1 MTSQESN
8 LPHQSNTQ
16 LTGAWK
22 LRPGRALTLKPS
34 ESGRLRVAG
43 GTLWATGDGPHAG
56 PLNDQGDR
64 ILRMGEQMTL
74 RPGERLLIES
84 LDGDRPAYYSWDP
97 APMVRRRRVET
108 SALVQPLADLR
119 LALALGVTSLGR
131 LLVALIGLAWT
142 RAGRAG
148 RSALAERAFN
158 AHSSAC
164 RAHGAMSSGDSNAC
178 AGAL

>member
-1 MTSQESN
+1 MTSQESTRA
-8 LPHQSNTQ
+8 HQSTTA
-16 LTGAWK
+16 LAGAWK
-22 LRPGRALTLKPS
+22 LRPGRALTLKPR
-34 ESGRLRVAG
+34 EPGRLRVAR

-97 APMVRRRRVET
+97 APMVRRRRVDT

-131 LLVALIGLAWT
+131 LLAALFGLVWE
-142 RAGRAG
+142 RAGRGG
-148 RSALAERAFN
+148 RSALAERAFS

-164 RAHGAMSSGDSNAC
+164 RAQGAMRSGDSSAC